1 MPPAT
6 LTPTFNPVAFIDA
19 KRRGHA
25 HTQADINAWVAGA
38 VAGDIKD
45 YQVAA
50 WLMAVC
56 LQGLTLDETTW
67 LTQAFVASGDTLS
80 WAGMEAPV
88 VDKHSTGGVGDKATL
103 IVVPLLAAAGLKVAK
118 LSGRGLG
125 FTGGTIDKLE
135 SIPDLQTQLSN
146 EAFSKQLHEVG
157 AVISC
162 ASPTLAPAD
171 SLFYA
176 LRDVTATVDHL
187 SLIAA
192 SVVSKKLAVGAD
204 AVVLDIKF
212 GRGAFM
218 ATQAEAQALADLCL
232 AVAERCGKP
241 MVATLSSME
250 QPLGYAIG
258 HSLEVLEAVATLKG
272 QGPADVEAL
281 CLHLGAQLLCQVTP
295 ELPFTEAKHRLNA
308 LLHDGQAYAKFEAMV
323 KAQGGDVEALTEP
336 SLLPQPQRVC
346 FVPSPQEGYVA
357 GIDPL
362 ALAKVVTLL
371 GGGRLRKG
379 DPVDLGVGLLLHKK
393 CGDAVA
399 LGETLLELH
408 GDADHTTEAQ
418 ALVLGAFTFSSTPVT
433 PLPLLV

>member
-1 MPPAT
+1 
-6 LTPTFNPVAFIDA
+6 
-19 KRRGHA
+19 
-25 HTQADINAWVAGA
+25 
-38 VAGDIKD
+38 
-45 YQVAA
+45 
-50 WLMAVC
+50 
-56 LQGLTLDETTW
+56 
-67 LTQAFVASGDTLS
+67 
-80 WAGMEAPV
+80 
-88 VDKHSTGGVGDKATL
+88 
-103 IVVPLLAAAGLKVAK
+103 
-118 LSGRGLG
+118 
-125 FTGGTIDKLE
+125 
-135 SIPDLQTQLSN
+135 
-146 EAFSKQLHEVG
+146 
-157 AVISC
+157 
-162 ASPTLAPAD
+162 
-171 SLFYA
+171 
-176 LRDVTATVDHL
+176 
-187 SLIAA
+187 
-192 SVVSKKLAVGAD
+192 
-204 AVVLDIKF
+204 
-212 GRGAFM
+212 
-218 ATQAEAQALADLCL
+218 
-232 AVAERCGKP
+232 